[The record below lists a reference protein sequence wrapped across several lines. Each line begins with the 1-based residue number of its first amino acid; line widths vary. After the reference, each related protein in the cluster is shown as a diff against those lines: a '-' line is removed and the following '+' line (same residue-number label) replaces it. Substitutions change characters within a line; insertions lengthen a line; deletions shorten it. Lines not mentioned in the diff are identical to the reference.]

1 MNRFLFEIIT
11 EGEVAKHLK
20 KGTMTGSLTD
30 ILDIAGT
37 NTFLTGTY
45 SCSRRNLLTR
55 KIWL

>member
-37 NTFLTGTY
+37 NTFLTGT
-45 SCSRRNLLTR
+45 SLLFSAESPDP
-55 KIWL
+55 